1 MEMRSCSVR
10 VKKLI
15 KVGLSEGEDV
25 RLDFTLK
32 GGEGAYHDCYCEK
45 SVTMHVLNLLQDL
58 FVSCL
63 KVFVGVGK
71 KYKPLVRTENS
82 YSVIVIGEVVYHVF
96 VVLGGA
102 CFDGI
107 GRELPE

>member
-71 KYKPLVRTENS
+71 KYKPLVGTENS
-82 YSVIVIGEVVYHVF
+82 Y
-96 VVLGGA
+96 
-102 CFDGI
+102 
-107 GRELPE
+107 